1 MTRFLALLLA
11 VFIGG
16 PTCFC
21 VGGEI
26 AAPPPP
32 SEHRCCHAEE
42 GGKGEGHSSKE
53 APLGPCGCS
62 KCLVQRDQAGDPPR
76 VPTIPW
82 SFAAPLLTE
91 LSHDITMRDTA
102 FAWVNL
108 IDTGPPHERQA
119 IFVRHC
125 ALLL

>member
-21 VGGEI
+21 VGGEV
-26 AAPPPP
+26 APPPP
-32 SEHRCCHAEE
+32 ASEHGCCHAEE
-42 GGKGEGHSSKE
+42 GGSAGEHSSKE
-53 APLGPCGCS
+53 APLGPCGCN
-62 KCLVQRDQAGDPPR
+62 KCLVQRDQAGDPPK
-76 VPTIPW
+76 VPMIPL
-82 SFAAPLLTE
+82 SFAVPLAIEST
-91 LSHDITMRDTA
+91 HDITIRTA
-102 FAWVNL
+102 AVAPGRL

-119 IFVRHC
+119 IFARHC